1 MTNSII
7 EIVEERQV
15 IEIVDENTIEIINQ
29 NNIIEISDIKQS
41 IEVLD
46 QTTTLEIITEQQIIE
61 IVESTNSSG
70 SSFLQNP
77 IVDLNSPTYYY
88 YGGEIS
94 SWKINRILKTDI
106 NVLESADIGTNAS
119 FTSLSNAWTNRTSL
133 VYT

>member
-1 MTNSII
+1 MSTVEII
-7 EIVEERQV
+7 DERQTV
-15 IEIVDENTIEIINQ
+15 EIIDETSIEIINQ
-29 NNIIEISDIKQS
+29 TQVIEINDITQS
-41 IEVLD
+41 VEVID
-46 QTTTLEIITEQQIIE
+46 QTTTLEIIDEQQIIE
-61 IVESTNSSG
+61 IVESANSAG

-106 NVLESADIGTNAS
+106 NILESADVGTNAS
-119 FTSLSNAWTNRTSL
+119 FATLSNAWTNRTTL